1 MSMRAV
7 RVRITEKRPFLRF
20 AEKRKNGQKSV
31 FRYINTPKWL
41 VPVNYLG
48 KGNFFLLQSGHWV
61 DIIDHNIDHLQNLP
75 QITVL
80 TKLLDY

>member
-1 MSMRAV
+1 MKLDLLNLM
-7 RVRITEKRPFLRF
+7 
-20 AEKRKNGQKSV
+20 NQQKAAHPAQEGV
-31 FRYINTPKWL
+31 KYPL
-41 VPVNYLG
+41 VPILLEQTS
-48 KGNFFLLQSGHWV
+48 FFDHHLQSGQWV

>member
-1 MSMRAV
+1 MRAKV
-7 RVRITEKRPFLRF
+7 EKTFTSVSL
-20 AEKRKNGQKSV
+20 KRELCEEDFGQVKEA
-31 FRYINTPKWL
+31 FQKKGICG
-41 VPVNYLG
+41 G
-48 KGNFFLLQSGHWV
+48 KKGENSGTKQSGQWV